1 MAKLGDF
8 SFSLD
13 TAAPQDIA
21 RQSQH
26 RWQEHQRIGRKPA
39 QQSVG
44 QGADVI
50 TLAGVIYP
58 HFRGGI
64 GQVGRMRAMAGQ
76 GVPLPLIYA
85 FEAVGQF
92 NGLWCIR
99 TVNEKRTVFFE
110 DGRPRKIEFDLELV
124 EYGAD
129 AAATPGQALV
139 QKVVPSAGSALAE
152 SSSVLSAAKVATS
165 AAEALSVSGRLAGV
179 YEVVGETAAIV
190 SDALGMSDAGKVLR
204 TVVREAGNVKGAVDA
219 LKNAGRVIRNAG
231 SNPASVID
239 ALQGA
244 ASVAAGASS
253 VFGSVAGALTD
264 NAALVNGA
272 SAATQY
278 AKEVATAAGDF
289 REVVTAAENIK
300 ATANI
305 LKGTLGG

>member
-1 MAKLGDF
+1 MAKLGEF

-99 TVNEKRTVFFE
+99 TVNEKRTVFFA

-129 AAATPGQALV
+129 AAAAPGQALV
-139 QKVVPSAGSALAE
+139 AKVVPSAGSALSDA
-152 SSSVLSAAKVATS
+152 SSVLSAARTVSST
-165 AAEALSVSGRLAGV
+165 AEAISASARLAGV
-179 YEVVGETAAIV
+179 FEVVGETAAII
-190 SDALGMSDAGKVLR
+190 SDGFGLSDAGKVLR
-204 TVVREAGNVKGAVDA
+204 TVVREAGNVRGAVTA
-219 LKNAGRVIRNAG
+219 LKNVGKVIRQAG
-231 SNPASVID
+231 ESPTAMID
-239 ALQGA
+239 ALETASGVASGA
-244 ASVAAGASS
+244 AS
-253 VFGSVAGALTD
+253 VFGSVAGALSS
-264 NAALVNGA
+264 NADLVNGA

-289 REVVTAAENIK
+289 RDIVTAAENVK

-305 LKGTLGG
+305 LKGALGG